1 MHKEKARTISKLAHR
16 FPTCYFHQAHTQHR
30 INQFWHLL
38 ITGPFFSVD
47 PSASQLDYFT
57 CLQQN
62 YICETALPGTQQGIG
77 CGRLDDKYHNDL
89 KHDMPVVY
97 NGVPGT
103 GEGDLFQG
111 LKLWIGQR
119 VPQRA
124 RWIDL
129 VQVREESRR
138 ETPWLLAV
146 ESLLGDF
153 VN

>member
-1 MHKEKARTISKLAHR
+1 MGDWAVKT
-16 FPTCYFHQAHTQHR
+16 
-30 INQFWHLL
+30 
-38 ITGPFFSVD
+38 D
-47 PSASQLDYFT
+47 
-57 CLQQN
+57 
-62 YICETALPGTQQGIG
+62 
-77 CGRLDDKYHNDL
+77 HNDL

-129 VQVREESRR
+129 VQVREGSRR
-138 ETPWLLAV
+138 ETPRLLAV
-146 ESLLGDF
+146 ESLLGGS

>member
-1 MHKEKARTISKLAHR
+1 MWR
-16 FPTCYFHQAHTQHR
+16 
-30 INQFWHLL
+30 
-38 ITGPFFSVD
+38 
-47 PSASQLDYFT
+47 
-57 CLQQN
+57 
-62 YICETALPGTQQGIG
+62 
-77 CGRLDDKYHNDL
+77 RLDDKDHNDL
-89 KHDMPVVY
+89 KQDMPVVY

-138 ETPWLLAV
+138 ETPWLLV
-146 ESLLGDF
+146 NESLLDEF